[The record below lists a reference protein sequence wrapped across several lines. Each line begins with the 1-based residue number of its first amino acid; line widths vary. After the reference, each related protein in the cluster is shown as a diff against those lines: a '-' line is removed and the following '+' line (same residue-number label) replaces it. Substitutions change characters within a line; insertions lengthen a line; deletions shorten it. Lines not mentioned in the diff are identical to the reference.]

1 MKVIIFG
8 SRHMPF
14 SAYHL
19 IDAAVTKSGY
29 NVTEVV
35 CGMAKGAD
43 TLGGKWAYDR
53 GIPIAR
59 FPADWENLGKRA
71 GNARNRQMG
80 DYADAG
86 IGFIWAGSRGSEHMR
101 NYLEYLGKP
110 HFIVYNGELD
120 YAF

>member
-14 SAYHL
+14 AL
-19 IDAAVTKSGY
+19 FPLVDAAVTKSHFT
-29 NVTEVV
+29 VTEVV
-35 CGMAKGAD
+35 CGMAAGAD
-43 TLGGKWAYDR
+43 QFGGKWAYHNK
-53 GIPIAR
+53 IAVTK

-71 GNARNRQMG
+71 GPVRNKQMG

-86 IGFIWAGSRGSEHMR
+86 IGFIWPGSRGTEHMMS
-101 NYLEYLGKP
+101 YLRHLGKP
-110 HFIVYNGELD
+110 CFMIYNGELD

>member
-14 SAYHL
+14 SLFPL
-19 IDAAVTKSGY
+19 IDLAVQKSGFK
-29 NVTEVV
+29 VSEVV
-35 CGMAKGAD
+35 CGLAAGAD
-43 TLGGKWAYDR
+43 QFGGKWALQN
-53 GIPIAR
+53 GIAIKK

-71 GNARNRQMG
+71 GPARNKQMG
-80 DYADAG
+80 DYCDAG
-86 IGFIWAGSRGSEHMR
+86 IGFIWPGSRGSEHMR
-101 NYLEYLGKP
+101 NYLEHLGKP

>member
-1 MKVIIFG
+1 MRVIIFG

-14 SAYHL
+14 SLFPL
-19 IDAAVTKSGY
+19 IDQAVKKSGY

-35 CGMAKGAD
+35 CGLAKGAD
-43 TLGGKWAYDR
+43 QFGGKWALQN
-53 GIPIAR
+53 GIPVAR

-71 GNARNRQMG
+71 GPARNKQMG
-80 DYADAG
+80 DYCDAG
-86 IGFIWAGSRGSEHMR
+86 IGFIWPGSRGSEHMR

-110 HFIVYNGELD
+110 NFIVYNGELD

>member
-14 SAYHL
+14 SLYPL
-19 IDAAVTKSGY
+19 IGQAVEKSGF

-35 CGMAKGAD
+35 CGLARGAD
-43 TLGGKWAYDR
+43 TFGAKWAYHAN
-53 GIPIAR
+53 IPIAR
-59 FPADWENLGKRA
+59 FPADWERYGKRA
-71 GNARNRQMG
+71 GNIRNREMG

-86 IGFIWAGSRGSEHMR
+86 IGFIWPGSRGTEHMM
-101 NYLEYLGKP
+101 NYLKHLNKP
-110 HFIVYNGELD
+110 CFMVYNGELD